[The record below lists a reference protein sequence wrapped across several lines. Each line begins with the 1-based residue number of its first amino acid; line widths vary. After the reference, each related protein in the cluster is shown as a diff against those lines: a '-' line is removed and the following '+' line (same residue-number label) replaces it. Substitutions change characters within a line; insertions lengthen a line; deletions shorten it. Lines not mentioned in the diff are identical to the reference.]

1 MNVLWN
7 AEEQLVLIGP
17 KRSVGL
23 RMTGVSVVVRTF
35 NSEKTIKDCVR
46 SLLDQDYPDH
56 EILIVDDGSTDSTL
70 EIVQTF
76 PVKMLHGVPAENPC
90 NRGIEEARSAVVA
103 FIDDD
108 CTAESTWLTV
118 IVRHFQDR
126 KLAGVGGQELTPS
139 GSKYWPRC
147 FEALR
152 KVERKLLFYWG
163 SIEQISTCNVAYRKE
178 ALLEVGGFNNYLFS
192 GEETELNW
200 RLSKN
205 GWRVI
210 FDQELTVTHKRKS
223 SLPRYFRQQFR
234 TEFGMAQVL
243 RMHSDF
249 IKPSHLAI
257 PSLLAILVTIP
268 ILMLS
273 GDGMLASYL
282 AGALV
287 VFSVIVS
294 SYAALLARESK
305 LMPGILIASVAFISA
320 RCLGF
325 LTGLATPV
333 MRRRLG

>member
-1 MNVLWN
+1 M
-7 AEEQLVLIGP
+7 GS
-17 KRSVGL
+17 RSTGL
-23 RMTGVSVVVRTF
+23 SVVVRTF
-35 NSEKTIKDCVR
+35 NSEKTIKDCIR
-46 SLLDQDYPDH
+46 SLLDQDYPDY
-56 EILIVDDGSTDSTL
+56 EILIVDGGSTDSTL
-70 EIVQTF
+70 QIVQTY
-76 PVKMLHGVPAENPC
+76 PVKVLQEVPSENPC

-103 FIDDD
+103 LIDDD
-108 CTAESTWLTV
+108 CTAEPTWLTR

-126 KLAGVGGQELTPS
+126 KLAAVGGQELAPS

-152 KVERKLLFYWG
+152 KVETKFLFHWG
-163 SIEQISTCNVAYRKE
+163 SVEQISTCNVAYRKE

-200 RLSKN
+200 RLSKK
-205 GWRVI
+205 GWKVV
-210 FDQELTVTHKRKS
+210 FDPELVVTHKRKP

-234 TEFGMAQVL
+234 TEFGMAQVI

-257 PSLLAILVTIP
+257 PSLLAILVTMLV
-268 ILMLS
+268 LMLT
-273 GDGMLASYL
+273 GDRILTSYM

-287 VFSVIVS
+287 VFAVIVA
-294 SYAALLARESK
+294 SYAAFLARESK
-305 LMPGILIASVAFISA
+305 LMPGILIASAAFISA

-325 LTGLATPV
+325 LTGLATPL